1 MTSKKAVIVIGVVWL
16 TSGAIAFPAIAWW
29 RHVEEVAPTIRTSP
43 TVESPTT
50 IEVTS
55 MGDEIETEV
64 VTNLVS
70 SGEAMTEAVTN
81 LASSKV
87 EMTEVVTTFM
97 TNKSRLAPN
106 GTMEELDG
114 GIAEE
119 MMTTMTMMTTM
130 AVNNGTTN
138 DFVCVFTDDLGYRQV
153 SPVFYLPGNTLMI
166 LSN

>member
-1 MTSKKAVIVIGVVWL
+1 
-16 TSGAIAFPAIAWW
+16 
-29 RHVEEVAPTIRTSP
+29 
-43 TVESPTT
+43 
-50 IEVTS
+50 

-70 SGEAMTEAVTN
+70 SGEVMTEAVTN

-87 EMTEVVTTFM
+87 EITEVLTTFI

-153 SPVFYLPGNTLMI
+153 TPVFYLPGNTLMI